1 MWCQSVS
8 RAHCWPSTM
17 AWAFCVCHNC
27 SCNGGCVTGWI
38 ESMVIRTIW
47 RIREASGSSQHRALL
62 SSSYRI
68 SRMCLYIV
76 PIIELVN
83 IWDANLS
90 CNRIVRSTKTCVAK
104 TCTCTVTVKLRRVS
118 LRQVSLELC
127 LYIRVNDHGGHLFRH
142 QRRDDASRVPG
153 RKKIRW
159 FWPGVVRHTSFGARN
174 P

>member
-1 MWCQSVS
+1 MYVWMFHVMQYQRVFTITVEICPWYLLQTLQGCVTCGTWTERYPKLPSPPRFLQMWCQSVS

-17 AWAFCVCHNC
+17 AWAFCVCYNC

-47 RIREASGSSQHRALL
+47 RIREASGSSQHRARL

-83 IWDANLS
+83 I
-90 CNRIVRSTKTCVAK
+90 
-104 TCTCTVTVKLRRVS
+104 
-118 LRQVSLELC
+118 
-127 LYIRVNDHGGHLFRH
+127 
-142 QRRDDASRVPG
+142 SRCQPFMQQDSQINKNMC
-153 RKKIRW
+153 RKKHAHA
-159 FWPGVVRHTSFGARN
+159 PLL
-174 P
+174 